1 MEPDVATA
9 IPSSNREAPLIPS
22 ATLEGIVARCQLV
35 MAHAWMVRT
44 FVKHSEE
51 VENFPELMQL
61 VRTVFDVSRA
71 LETRVED
78 PPAYLQMLRKKLG
91 KLRAAAEQFRT
102 DAPEASGHMN
112 YRQAVISMD
121 ACVDDLASLLQS
133 GLALLPAVPSKPVG
147 AAAGKESA
155 QTNTSEFAL
164 PENEPCGDD
173 TAEKP

>member
-1 MEPDVATA
+1 
-9 IPSSNREAPLIPS
+9 
-22 ATLEGIVARCQLV
+22 
-35 MAHAWMVRT
+35 MVRT

-51 VENFPELMQL
+51 VESFPELMQL

-71 LETRVED
+71 LETRLED
-78 PPAYLQMLRKKLG
+78 PPAYLHMLRKKLG
-91 KLRAAAEQFRT
+91 RLRAAAEQFRA

-133 GLALLPAVPSKPVG
+133 GLALLPAASRKPAV
-147 AAAGKESA
+147 AAAGEEPE
-155 QTNTSEFAL
+155 QGNTSEFAL
-164 PENEPCGDD
+164 PENVPAGDD